1 LKANLEIITANGLL
15 LIARFSYAA
24 MIPFDAM
31 LYWFKKLIQSKVKT
45 SDLSNAN
52 VLYKHDYL
60 IIYGLVLGL
69 FTCINVEYYFYVSYE
84 ILFRSW
90 CYL

>member
-1 LKANLEIITANGLL
+1 MKANLETIKANGLL
-15 LIARFSYAA
+15 LIARFSYTA

-31 LYWFKKLIQSKVKT
+31 LYWFNKLIQSKVKT
-45 SDLSNAN
+45 PDLSNAN
-52 VLYKHDYL
+52 VLYKHSYL
-60 IIYGLVLGL
+60 IIYGLVFRV
-69 FTCINVEYYFYVSYE
+69 FTCINVEYYVYVSHE